1 MLDTSPGVVLYYSF
15 WTALLLNVPGL
26 LINPSR
32 RRLREAAAETIDL
45 TIVLFLIGLITACVR
60 CRGNI

>member
-1 MLDTSPGVVLYYSF
+1 MLDISLGLVLYYSF
-15 WTALLLNVPGL
+15 WAAVLLNVPRL

-32 RRLREAAAETIDL
+32 QRLREAAAETIDL
-45 TIVLFLIGLITACVR
+45 TIALFLIGLITACVR